1 MALVTGVQTCAL
13 PICVQVGVTN
23 LATGLWRIV
32 MVADDPAPRLGL
44 LPCFEV
50 ALEPGGG
57 QFTALA
63 QLAEQ
68 RRINRRMGHEQV
80 ACSNQLILVDTRR
93 STLEKVAQGCP
104 KGIRQEGGKRGGWGK
119 VVN

>member
-32 MVADDPAPRLGL
+32 MVADDPVPRLGL

-93 STLEKVAQGCP
+93 SPQIGRASCRERVWQY
-104 KGIRQEGGKRGGWGK
+104 
-119 VVN
+119 V